1 MEQPTDVRS
10 ALGKTNSEPD
20 LHLNTAS
27 FYLFK
32 RSEE

>member
-27 FYLFK
+27 FLFI
-32 RSEE
+32 